1 VAGLPIL
8 PELRRIP
15 LSYLSRP
22 LAVSLGMT
30 LLCAIN
36 ASAGTVA
43 GAFVSDYAIFE
54 YAGPAGLATPFG
66 GLTFDPANP
75 NNIII
80 GGSANTGG
88 GALYSV
94 PVTRDANGH
103 IVAFGVPQ
111 LYAVAPNIDGG
122 LAFGPGGQLL
132 FTQYPSN
139 GLGEIVGPCST
150 AAPCNTVDK
159 TVDLTS
165 TGVTTSVGS
174 IGIVPNGISGAGNFF
189 IASYSSG
196 QFYQASLSPDG
207 SGTLNITNVTAGPN
221 TGGGPEGMV
230 WVSGGNPDFGVDSIL
245 VSLYSQGKIEAFQ
258 VDGNGAPITG
268 TGRDFITGL
277 TGTEGSAIDPVTGD
291 LLFSTSGRTN
301 SISVVQGFQGPLQT
315 EATVPEPA
323 TWGLLAG
330 SLTLLAAFR
339 RRKS

>member
-1 VAGLPIL
+1 MNQLG
-8 PELRRIP
+8 RR
-15 LSYLSRP
+15 
-22 LAVSLGMT
+22 LATSLGIT
-30 LLCAIN
+30 LLCAVN
-36 ASAGTVA
+36 ANAGTVA

-80 GGSANTGG
+80 GGSANTGS
-88 GALYSV
+88 GAVYTV
-94 PVTRDANGH
+94 PVTRDSNGH

-111 LYAVAPNIDGG
+111 LYSAGANIDGG
-122 LAFGPGGQLL
+122 LLFGPGGQLL
-132 FTQYPSN
+132 FSQFPSN
-139 GLGEIVGPCST
+139 GLGEIIGPCS
-150 AAPCNTVDK
+150 AGVPCNTIDK
-159 TVDLTS
+159 TVDLTAA
-165 TGVTTSVGS
+165 GVSSSVGS

-196 QFYQASLSPDG
+196 QFYRATLSPDG
-207 SGTLNITNVTAGPN
+207 SGALNVTNVTAGPN
-221 TGGGPEGMV
+221 TGGGPEGMA
-230 WVSGGNPDFGVDSIL
+230 WVSGGNPDFVSDSVL
-245 VSLYSQGKIEAFQ
+245 VSLYSLGKIEAYQ
-258 VDGNGAPITG
+258 VDGNGAPIIG

-277 TGTEGSAIDPVTGD
+277 TGPEGAAIDPVTGD
-291 LLFSTSGRTN
+291 LLLSTSGRTN

>member
-1 VAGLPIL
+1 MSHLG
-8 PELRRIP
+8 RT
-15 LSYLSRP
+15 
-22 LAVSLGMT
+22 LATSLGVT
-30 LLCAIN
+30 LLCAAS

-80 GGSANTGG
+80 GGSANTGS
-88 GALYSV
+88 GAVYSV
-94 PVTRDANGH
+94 PVTRDSNGH

-111 LYAVAPNIDGG
+111 LYSVGPNIDGG
-122 LAFGPGGQLL
+122 LLFGPGGQLL

-139 GLGEIVGPCST
+139 GLGEIIGPCST

-159 TVDLTS
+159 TVDLTAA
-165 TGVTTSVGS
+165 GVSSSVGS
-174 IGIVPNGISGAGNFF
+174 IGIVPNGISGAGNLF

-196 QFYQASLSPDG
+196 QFYQATLSPDG

-221 TGGGPEGMV
+221 TGGGPEGLV
-230 WVSGGNPDFGVDSIL
+230 WVSGGNPDFGSDSIL
-245 VSLYSQGKIEAFQ
+245 VPLYNQGIVEAYQ
-258 VDGNGAPITG
+258 VDSNGAPIIG
-268 TGRDFITGL
+268 TGRNFITGL
-277 TGTEGSAIDPVTGD
+277 TGPEGAAIDPVTGD
-291 LLFSTSGRTN
+291 LILSTSGRTN
-301 SISVVQGFQGPLQT
+301 SISVVQGFQGQLQT

>member
-1 VAGLPIL
+1 MHRLN
-8 PELRRIP
+8 RT
-15 LSYLSRP
+15 
-22 LAVSLGMT
+22 LATSLGIT
-30 LLCAIN
+30 LLCALN

-43 GAFVSDYAIFE
+43 GAFVSDYQIFD

-80 GGSANTGG
+80 GGNANNGA

-111 LYAVAPNIDGG
+111 LYAVGTNIDGG
-122 LAFGPGGQLL
+122 VLFGPGGQLL

-139 GLGEIVGPCST
+139 GLAEIIGPCST
-150 AAPCNTVDK
+150 AAPCNTIDK
-159 TVDLTS
+159 TVDLTGAGIGS
-165 TGVTTSVGS
+165 SVGS
-174 IGIVPNGISGAGNFF
+174 LGVVPNGFSGAGNLF
-189 IASYSSG
+189 IASFGSG
-196 QFYQASLSPDG
+196 QFYQATLSPDG
-207 SGTLNITNVTAGPN
+207 SGTFNITNVLGGPI

-230 WVSGGNPDFGVDSIL
+230 WVSGSNPDFGSNSIL
-245 VSLYSQGKIEAFQ
+245 VSLFSQGKVEAFQ
-258 VDGNGAPITG
+258 VDANGAPIIG
-268 TGRDFITGL
+268 SGRDFITGL
-277 TGTEGSAIDPVTGD
+277 TGAEGAAIDPLTGD
-291 LLFSTSGRTN
+291 LLVSTSGRTN
-301 SISVVQGFQGPLQT
+301 NISVVQGFQGPLQT

-323 TWGLLAG
+323 TWGMLAG